1 VTLRNK
7 LLLSQAPLAATLIL
21 VAFVSYRAVESMGA
35 ISQSILKDNYRSV
48 LAAQRMKDAVAQL
61 DRDAVRLAL
70 GSPGRPAAESDAD
83 ARRFESELQ
92 VQEGN
97 ITEVGEAEATLAL
110 RKAWDGYRKALGQ
123 FEVAHGPSAYSEGLT
138 PWLDRVRQ
146 AADEVLALNLDA
158 MVRKNDQVRRQVDRD
173 RLLLIVF
180 VMAASVVGLGVSATL
195 MARVLRPLG
204 VLRQAVRR
212 VGEGDLAARISLPGS
227 DELSAIAEDFNV
239 MTDRL
244 RAYRQ
249 SSLGDLIQA
258 QEAAQSA
265 IDSLSDP
272 VLVFDAKGSVINVN
286 RAAAASFTLQED
298 HLDLGR
304 LEVGL
309 REAVERARSH
319 ALAGKGPYVPKGFEE
334 AVAAHTPEGDRFFL
348 VRATPV
354 YAAEGG
360 VAGTTVVLQDVT
372 RLRLFDE
379 LKNDLV
385 ATVAHEFRSPLTSLR
400 MAIHLCLEGVPGPL
414 TAKQQEVLYTARE
427 DCERLQDIVEDL
439 LDVARIQAGRLE
451 LARRRVPVSDLLHQV
466 ASAYRREAEAHRLTL
481 YLEPAPA
488 NLAVQG
494 DPERIELVFSNLLN
508 NALHFTPAGGRVE
521 VRVHL
526 LEGGAMVRFEVSDT
540 GPGVPEEYRARIFE
554 KFFQVPGAP
563 KGTAGLGLYIA
574 SEIVTGHGGEIG
586 VEGTAGQ
593 GSTFWFTLP
602 SATPA

>member
-1 VTLRNK
+1 
-7 LLLSQAPLAATLIL
+7 
-21 VAFVSYRAVESMGA
+21 
-35 ISQSILKDNYRSV
+35 
-48 LAAQRMKDAVAQL
+48 
-61 DRDAVRLAL
+61 
-70 GSPGRPAAESDAD
+70 
-83 ARRFESELQ
+83 
-92 VQEGN
+92 
-97 ITEVGEAEATLAL
+97 
-110 RKAWDGYRKALGQ
+110 
-123 FEVAHGPSAYSEGLT
+123 
-138 PWLDRVRQ
+138 
-146 AADEVLALNLDA
+146 
-158 MVRKNDQVRRQVDRD
+158 
-173 RLLLIVF
+173 
-180 VMAASVVGLGVSATL
+180 
-195 MARVLRPLG
+195 
-204 VLRQAVRR
+204 
-212 VGEGDLAARISLPGS
+212 LAARIALPGS

-272 VLVFDAKGSVINVN
+272 VLVFDAKGAVINVN
-286 RAAAASFTLQED
+286 RAAGAAFAIEDD
-298 HLDLGR
+298 HLDLAR
-304 LEVGL
+304 LEPAL
-309 REAVERARSH
+309 QEAVERARGH
-319 ALAGKGPYVPKGFEE
+319 VLAGRGPYVPKGFEE
-334 AVAAHTPEGDRFFL
+334 AVASHTPEGSRFFL

-354 YAAEGG
+354 YATEGG

-451 LARRRVPVSDLLHQV
+451 LARRRVSVSELLHKV
-466 ASAYRREAEAHRLTL
+466 AAGHRREAEARKLTL
-481 YLEPAPA
+481 WVEPAPA
-488 NLAVQG
+488 DLAVAV
-494 DPERIELVFSNLLN
+494 DLERIDLVFSNLLN
-508 NALHFTPAGGRVE
+508 NAIHFTPEGGRVE
-521 VRVHL
+521 VRVRPV
-526 LEGGAMVRFEVSDT
+526 EAGAMARFEISDT

-574 SEIVTGHGGEIG
+574 REIVLGHGGEMG
-586 VEGTAGQ
+586 MDSQTGN

-602 SATPA
+602 SAPRA